1 MDRQFQSSEMQ
12 RAEVAG
18 KTLGLLKELVEIE
31 RENGKLLTR
40 IAEVLEGESN
50 LNMLRGQ
57 SPLDRP

>member
-1 MDRQFQSSEMQ
+1 MQ

-18 KTLGLLKELVEIE
+18 TTLRLLEELINIE
-31 RENGKLLTR
+31 RETGKLLAR